1 MCCRELLGK
10 PRLFA
15 VLALTGER
23 GGQSRCHEQHGC
35 DGSEAHTTSTS
46 SLETIP
52 RRSSIGRWSRRW
64 SRRQLVQHVPRDSPL
79 TAFAPPNRNEPT
91 LVLNWRDPLIR
102 HLDFLVGPDV
112 V

>member
-64 SRRQLVQHVPRDSPL
+64 SRRQLVQHVPRDPL
-79 TAFAPPNRNEPT
+79 LPDIPPPIHHETTTT
-91 LVLNWRDPLIR
+91 LTLYHYL
-102 HLDFLVGPDV
+102 LMS
-112 V
+112 